1 VTPLRS
7 GGLRPAQI
15 IRACY
20 RAYETK
26 ERRVI
31 EDLLAE
37 DFTFTSPDDI
47 GIDKATYFERC
58 WPNSETMKAINVE
71 KIFENGNEAF
81 ARYEAELTTGETFRN
96 TEFFRIEGG
105 KVKEVQV
112 YYGAKTG

>member
-1 VTPLRS
+1 MPSKLS
-7 GGLRPAQI
+7 EI

-26 ERRVI
+26 ERRMV
-31 EDLLAE
+31 EERLAD

-58 WPNSETMKAINVE
+58 WPNAESMKAINVE

-81 ARYEAELTTGETFRN
+81 VRYEAELNTGETFRN
-96 TEFFRIEGG
+96 TEFFRIEDD

>member
-1 VTPLRS
+1 MSKLS
-7 GGLRPAQI
+7 EI
-15 IRACY
+15 IRRCY

-26 ERRVI
+26 ERRMI
-31 EDLLAE
+31 EDLLAD

-58 WPNSETMKAINVE
+58 WPNSENMKAINVE

-81 ARYEAELTTGETFRN
+81 VRYEAELTSGEKFRN
-96 TEFFRIEGG
+96 TELFRIEGG